1 MKNTIILILIKR
13 NKYNYPLEVY
23 KIEIKVSYAK
33 NKLRIKTKVS
43 YAKIS

>member
-23 KIEIKVSYAK
+23 KIETKGQLCK
-33 NKLRIKTKVS
+33 NKLRIEIKGQLC
-43 YAKIS
+43 KIS